1 MVNQGETGKQKA
13 AIIATLLSQV
23 SRSPELTKIM
33 ILLLVWGNVR
43 SRSGYTTVEVQSP
56 LNPPQQKR
64 ATKRK
69 GFTVKRPRER
79 FL

>member
-1 MVNQGETGKQKA
+1 MAMQGEAGKQKA
-13 AIIATLLSQV
+13 AIIATLLSQA

-43 SRSGYTTVEVQSP
+43 SRSGYTTIEAQSP
-56 LNPPQQKR
+56 LNAPQQNRVTEGKGFAVKR
-64 ATKRK
+64 A
-69 GFTVKRPRER
+69 RER

>member
-1 MVNQGETGKQKA
+1 MAIQGETGKKKA
-13 AIIATLLSQV
+13 AVIATLLSQA

-43 SRSGYTTVEVQSP
+43 SRSGYTTIEAQSP
-56 LNPPQQKR
+56 LNAPQQNRTKGKGFAVKR
-64 ATKRK
+64 A
-69 GFTVKRPRER
+69 RER